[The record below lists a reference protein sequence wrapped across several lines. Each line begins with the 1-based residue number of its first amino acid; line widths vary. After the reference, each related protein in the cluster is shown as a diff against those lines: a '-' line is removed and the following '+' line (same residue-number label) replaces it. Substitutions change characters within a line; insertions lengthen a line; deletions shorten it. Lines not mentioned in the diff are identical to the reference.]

1 MQTERPT
8 TARQGPPE
16 HQKYKRLVGFDV
28 ARALAVF
35 GMVIVNFKLVM
46 GSGAGGAA
54 TAGPNWL
61 VWLAGLLDG
70 RAAATFVILAGV
82 GISLMTHRAR
92 QSGDAAALAERRRG
106 LVKRAIFL
114 LCFGLLYTPLW
125 PADILHFYGL
135 YILIGTAL
143 LSAADRTLWLTALA
157 LAALFLVLLLV
168 GDYDAGW
175 DWDTLYYTDFWTA
188 AGMVRHL
195 FFNGFHPVL
204 PWAAFLL
211 VGIWLG
217 RREMGD
223 PRVGRRLLAGG
234 LASTLLAEAASH
246 LLTIWL
252 PALLP
257 EANPADIR
265 ELCAT
270 APMPPTPLYLLSA
283 GGTAVALIAACVFLS
298 ERLRAATWLLRPLT
312 HTGQLALTLY
322 VGHVVVGMGLLEGM
336 GRLEGQSLPVALG
349 SALVFCAAGV
359 LFATGWRRF
368 ARRGP
373 LEWVMRRL
381 TG

>member
-1 MQTERPT
+1 MRKGLPK
-8 TARQGPPE
+8 
-16 HQKYKRLVGFDV
+16 HQKNKRLIGFDV
-28 ARALAVF
+28 ARGLAVF
-35 GMVIVNFKLVM
+35 GMVVVNFKLVM
-46 GSGAGGAA
+46 GAD
-54 TAGPNWL
+54 TAGPSWL
-61 VWLAGLLDG
+61 VWLVGLLDG
-70 RAAATFVILAGV
+70 RAAATFVILTGV
-82 GISLMTHRAR
+82 GISLMTRRAR
-92 QSGDAAALAERRRG
+92 QSDDSAALAERRRG
-106 LVKRAIFL
+106 LVKRAAFL
-114 LCFGLLYTPLW
+114 FCFGLLYTPVW

-135 YILIGTAL
+135 YILMGVAL
-143 LSAADRTLWLTALA
+143 LSVTDRTLWLTALA
-157 LAALFLVLLLV
+157 LSAVFLVLLLV

-175 DWDTLYYTDFWTA
+175 DWDTLHYTDFWTA

-223 PRVGRRLLAGG
+223 PRVRRRVFTSGVA
-234 LASTLLAEAASH
+234 ATVLAEAASH

-252 PALLP
+252 PILFP
-257 EANPADIR
+257 EADPADIR
-265 ELCAT
+265 YLCGT

-283 GGTAVALIAACVFLS
+283 GGTAMALIATCIYLC
-298 ERLRAATWLLRPLT
+298 ERLRKADWLLRPLT

-322 VGHVVVGMGLLEGM
+322 LGHVVVGMGLLEGIE
-336 GRLEGQSLPVALG
+336 RLEGQSLPMALG
-349 SALVFCAAGV
+349 SALLFCAAGV